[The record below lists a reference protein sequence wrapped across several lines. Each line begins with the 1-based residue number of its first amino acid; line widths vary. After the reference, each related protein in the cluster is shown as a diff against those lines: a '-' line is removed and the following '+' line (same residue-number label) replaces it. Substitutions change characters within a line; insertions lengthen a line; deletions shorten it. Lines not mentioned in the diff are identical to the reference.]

1 MTAGWKPRTLILQH
15 EEATPP
21 GLMTTWLH
29 EQSARVETVR
39 IDEDDR
45 ALDPRDYDLIVSLGS
60 EFAAFDDS
68 IPFVPREAKLFE
80 QAREADVPIL
90 GLCFGG
96 QMLARVLGARLY
108 RSEEAE
114 IGWLPVRT
122 KNPELIGP
130 GPWFQWHFDTFSAPP
145 GAEVIAET
153 EVGPQAFVSGRSHGD
168 EPRPRCARSDP
179 GRSPAGGEDR
189 LLLHGPLHQRAD
201 GAARRTAD
209 HHDRAGDGA
218 RPFRLQRL
226 RGQRGRAAARPLVSR
241 RSRRR
246 RAVACDLAGAGLPR
260 LDDGDPGAD
269 RAHPDASAPI

>member
-1 MTAGWKPRTLILQH
+1 MTAAWKPRTLILQH

-122 KNPELIGP
+122 KNPELIGI
-130 GPWFQWHFDTFSAPP
+130 GPWFQWHFDTFSAPR

-153 EVGPQAFVSGRSHGD
+153 DVGPQAFVSGRSLGLQFHPEVTPEIMAEWVRVYPHELRAEGVD
-168 EPRPRCARSDP
+168 
-179 GRSPAGGEDR
+179 PAGLLEETQRRAADSRRLTWRLFDR
-189 LLLHGPLHQRAD
+189 FRDEVATG
-201 GAARRTAD
+201 ARRT
-209 HHDRAGDGA
+209 
-218 RPFRLQRL
+218 
-226 RGQRGRAAARPLVSR
+226 
-241 RSRRR
+241 
-246 RAVACDLAGAGLPR
+246 
-260 LDDGDPGAD
+260 
-269 RAHPDASAPI
+269 